1 MSNDLISRKA
11 LMKIFSETIDGRRMP
26 EYDCDGFPITLSL
39 SEIKKFIRQAPTAY
53 DVDSACEELTKLKN
67 AEVDMSDKE
76 PELTDVEDIYD
87 AGRSQGRIEAF
98 SMAIDIARNGGINEK

>member
-11 LMKIFSETIDGRRMP
+11 LMKIFLETIDGRRMP

-53 DVDSACEELTKLKN
+53 DVDAVCLELPRHARPYGTVGCSCEYAIPKDT
-67 AEVDMSDKE
+67 A
-76 PELTDVEDIYD
+76 
-87 AGRSQGRIEAF
+87 IE
-98 SMAIDIARNGGINEK
+98 IVRNGGKKE

>member
-11 LMKIFSETIDGRRMP
+11 LMKIISETIDGRRMP

-53 DVDSACEELTKLKN
+53 DVDAVCEELSKRADESREYWQK
-67 AEVDMSDKE
+67 
-76 PELTDVEDIYD
+76 YD
-87 AGRSQGRIEAF
+87 DEQAFGEIEAYCE
-98 SMAIDIARNGGINEK
+98 SIMVVRNGGEKSENKNP